1 MMNLKSKFINY
12 SEYKLISIAE
22 PHSDYTD
29 EAKNIA
35 IDIIMNRQIKDL
47 DKYAKEYWIK
57 YVQENIKTILKS
69 KIIPKSH
76 FLKNQ
81 EMKKIVKDCF
91 EKWKE
96 EQNLFEIDTTK
107 YWVV

>member
-1 MMNLKSKFINY
+1 MKLKTKFTSY
-12 SEYKLISIAE
+12 SDYELISIAE

-35 IDIIMNRQIKDL
+35 IDIIMERHNENYK
-47 DKYAKEYWIK
+47 KYANEYWKEYILA
-57 YVQENIKTILKS
+57 NIKTILKS
-69 KIIPKSH
+69 RIIRKSH
-76 FLKNQ
+76 FLDTQ
-81 EMKKIVKDCF
+81 EMKIIVKDCF

-96 EQNLFEIDTTK
+96 EQELFGIDTTK

>member
-1 MMNLKSKFINY
+1 MNLKTKFIKFSDY
-12 SEYKLISIAE
+12 ELISIAE
-22 PHSDYTD
+22 PHSDYRD

-35 IDIIMNRQIKDL
+35 IDIIMERHNEDFK
-47 DKYAKEYWIK
+47 KYAKKYWLEYI
-57 YVQENIKTILKS
+57 QENIKTILKS

-76 FLKNQ
+76 FLENQ
-81 EMKKIVKDCF
+81 EMKEIVKDCF

-96 EQNLFEIDTTK
+96 EQELFGIDTTK

>member
-1 MMNLKSKFINY
+1 MNLKSKFINY
-12 SEYKLISIAE
+12 SDYKLISIAE

-35 IDIIMNRQIKDL
+35 IEIVMKRHNKDFK
-47 DKYAKEYWIK
+47 KYASEYWMK
-57 YVQENIKTILKS
+57 FVQENIKTILKS
-69 KIIPKSH
+69 KTIPKSH
-76 FLKNQ
+76 FLENQ
-81 EMKKIVKDCF
+81 EMKEIVKDCF

-96 EQNLFEIDTTK
+96 EQELFEIDTTK